1 MDEAAVVPL
10 GTVGLEEVLARAE
23 VLARM
28 ILGIVVHWD
37 TSPTSAL
44 VEAIVVHV
52 PRRRRPTHVLQR
64 WRRAVRVVPGT

>member
-1 MDEAAVVPL
+1 MDEAVVVPL
-10 GTVGLEEVLARAE
+10 GTVALEEVLARASL
-23 VLARM
+23 VL
-28 ILGIVVHWD
+28 GVVVLWD
-37 TSPTSAL
+37 TSPTSAP